1 MELGDIGN
9 MKRAA
14 PSSVIGGCSK
24 RLKKP
29 KKPAATQ
36 PQTLTTM
43 LSTNAVAG
51 MSAGVSDIDNQG
63 SAAMNNVLNV
73 LNYMQAHNS
82 TVDPAGGSFIN
93 TIFTAF
99 KAMQAQISELTV
111 EIKKLSVK
119 MSNFEQKITDS
130 NSNIA
135 PSRSYLSV
143 ATPVSPLS
151 QPAPIDIPLVIQQ
164 TLNDATRRKRNVVVS
179 GLPEDVATGISDRIT
194 FLNFCEN
201 FLPFKPSLAPGDS
214 SCTRIGKTRADQP
227 RRLLVKFNSEDVAT
241 AILKEAPSLRRCAD
255 PYISSRVYINPDLSP
270 AAAKL
275 AYDARKKY
283 AARKSAIAGADT
295 DLPAPLPAPQV
306 SHASACQ
313 VPSMSN
319 FSPPTI
325 ALPTASSRSSFIP
338 TGSSYVIPS
347 VTTPDVSGYA
357 EARSFPATVQQ
368 TSVHGNNISGV
379 YSVSASQGIVGN
391 SASIATFIPPPV
403 ATTSYWPSL
412 TESYCPPP
420 SFQQVFQVPPRP
432 ESFGVQ
438 SMAGAGAKI
447 NLSGINPT
455 SM

>member
-1 MELGDIGN
+1 

-14 PSSVIGGCSK
+14 PSSVIGGSSK

-29 KKPAATQ
+29 KKPTATQ

-43 LSTNAVAG
+43 LPANALAG
-51 MSAGVSDIDNQG
+51 MCAGVSDIDNQG
-63 SAAMNNVLNV
+63 SGAMNNVLNV

-82 TVDPAGGSFIN
+82 TVDPTGGSFIN

-143 ATPVSPLS
+143 ATPVPSLS

-179 GLPEDVATGISDRIT
+179 GLPEDVGTGISDRIT

-255 PYISSRVYINPDLSP
+255 PYISSKVYINPDLSP

-283 AARKSAIAGADT
+283 AARKSATAGADT
-295 DLPAPLPAPQV
+295 DQPAPQV
-306 SHASACQ
+306 SHTPACQ

-319 FSPPTI
+319 FIPPTI
-325 ALPTASSRSSFIP
+325 ALPTSSSRSSFIP
-338 TGSSYVIPS
+338 PGSSFVMPS
-347 VTTPDVSGYA
+347 VTTPVVTGYA

-368 TSVHGNNISGV
+368 STVHGNNISEV
-379 YSVSASQGIVGN
+379 YSVSASQGVVGN
-391 SASIATFIPPPV
+391 SAGIATFIPPPV

-412 TESYCPPP
+412 TESYGPPP